1 MKVHVFELPVKV
13 FCATIF
19 SLLLNTYRFKLI
31 HVYIK
36 YIIYFESCRF
46 SELRFK
52 LPVKMEGRR
61 EIPPTLEALTVS
73 VHVGDD
79 EEIIG
84 MSTIEV
90 EDIEGCVS
98 WYQVE
103 LHFVTLQLFFI
114 LQEEKL
120 QWNLIFYIL
129 NMANWLKLKSVY
141 H

>member
-1 MKVHVFELPVKV
+1 
-13 FCATIF
+13 
-19 SLLLNTYRFKLI
+19 
-31 HVYIK
+31 
-36 YIIYFESCRF
+36 
-46 SELRFK
+46 
-52 LPVKMEGRR
+52 MEGRR

-103 LHFVTLQLFFI
+103 LHFVIYPTSRRKAALEINFLYFEHSKFAKI
-114 LQEEKL
+114 KIRLSLDFCKSFNDIFK
-120 QWNLIFYIL
+120 WNLKTNQLYLMQRI
-129 NMANWLKLKSVY
+129 
-141 H
+141 

>member
-1 MKVHVFELPVKV
+1 MYLVLPVKV
-13 FCATIF
+13 FCAIIL
-19 SLLLNTYRFKLI
+19 SLLLNTNQCKLMI
-31 HVYIK
+31 TYF
-36 YIIYFESCRF
+36 IYFDLCRF

-103 LHFVTLQLFFI
+103 LHFVIYPTSRR
-114 LQEEKL
+114 KL
-120 QWNLIFYIL
+120 QWNLTFYIL
-129 NMANWLKLKSVY
+129 NMANWLKLKSAY